1 MSQIQ
6 MEALDFRYLLL
17 EYYKKLN
24 IKENELAVLLMINH
38 LRSQKNA
45 FITPDLLS
53 LKMNISIQELDAM
66 LVSFLDRKFIVYD
79 LDNNQNIKLSLK
91 PLRKK
96 LYEEFQAN
104 LARDLETL
112 NDEHKSEA
120 LKNIYQ
126 VFENELGRSLSP
138 VEISLIGDWVDAGWS
153 DELIISA
160 LREALT
166 KGRKT
171 LKSVDKILLQWQARD
186 DIEKSGGY
194 TGISETWNKD
204 IDKTIE
210 IAKAKWIE
218 DDD

>member
-1 MSQIQ
+1 MSQVQ

-24 IKENELAVLLMINH
+24 ISETELAVLLMINH

-53 LKMNISIQELDAM
+53 LKMNLSVEELDTL
-66 LVSFLDRKFIVYD
+66 LVGFLDKKFIVYD
-79 LDNNQNIKLSLK
+79 MDANKNIKLSLK
-91 PLRKK
+91 PLRKR
-96 LYEEFQAN
+96 LYEEFQVN
-104 LARDLETL
+104 LTRDLETL
-112 NDEHKSEA
+112 NDENKSEA

-126 VFENELGRSLSP
+126 VFEAELNRSLSP
-138 VEISLIGDWVDAGWS
+138 VELSLIGDWVDAGWS
-153 DELIISA
+153 DELIICA
-160 LREALT
+160 LREALA

-171 LKSVDKILLQWQARD
+171 LKSVDKILLQWQARE
-186 DIEKSGGY
+186 DIEKTGGY
-194 TGISETWNKD
+194 TAISDTWNKD